1 MRQMNLEATT
11 QSEVNHKEKINIV
24 YQHIYIQG
32 IQKDGIDEPT
42 SRAAME
48 MQTQRYR
55 DADTVQKGQGG
66 MN

>member
-1 MRQMNLEATT
+1 MNLESTT
-11 QSEVNHKEKINIV
+11 QSEANHKEKYKYCILA
-24 YQHIYIQG
+24 YIQG
-32 IQKDGIDEPT
+32 IQKDGTNEPT

-55 DADTVQKGQGG
+55 DANTVQKGQGG